1 VAVRIRQVIW
11 TESARQALD
20 EVVTFIARDSTAR
33 AAGVLSRA
41 LDRAASLSTLAE
53 RPESFEK

>member
-41 LDRAASLSTLAE
+41 LDRAASLSALAE